1 MTTFN
6 SVMTAILVNTTAKI
20 ATAFGVGFVSY
31 TGIDYMGQRFVGF
44 IKGQLSQFP
53 ADALALFTLSGAPDA
68 LNWIFSAF
76 AFSATIKSTSKLTA
90 QFRK

>member
-6 SVMTAILVNTTAKI
+6 GLMTAILINTTAKI
-20 ATAFGVGFVSY
+20 TAAFGVGFVSY
-31 TGIDYMGQRFVGF
+31 TGIDYMGNRFVGF

-53 ADALALFTLSGAPDA
+53 ADALALFMLSGAPDA

-76 AFSATIKSTSKLTA
+76 AFSASIKATSKLTA
-90 QFRK
+90 QLKR